1 MQGGLFVATPTPGM
15 SYFMS
20 PGDLPRQK
28 RKRLPGKAPPREKI
42 GRPIKAK
49 PNPFRQPIADQEETF
64 FRHQNWQAE
73 RDLIRRHL
81 LATGL
86 CRAPLDRWDNC
97 GAECLVEWSDECD
110 RYRLRASYCK
120 NRHCRP
126 CAKAKAGLIAANLKD
141 HLAKGPAHKLDRFR
155 FITLTLKNQH
165 DDLTGMIDRLQKSFT
180 KLRASKFW
188 KKSQAGGVA
197 MIEVTWS
204 KAGGWHAHLHI
215 IGEGDFLRQSTLA
228 DEWYKITGDSYK
240 VSVQCIDS
248 AKDAVHYVTK
258 YISKGTIDAV
268 WQDDSAAQEWIIA
281 SRGLRTA
288 ATYGTWRGFRL
299 MQHQAIHDAKDWQ
312 PIGLLSAICRSAY
325 SGCLADQ
332 ILLLKLEESL
342 QYDPH
347 RKRGQKSSDIHPDD
361 S

>member
-1 MQGGLFVATPTPGM
+1 MQGGLFIETPTPRT
-15 SYFMS
+15 SYYMS
-20 PGDLPRQK
+20 PGDLPK
-28 RKRLPGKAPPREKI
+28 RKARKRDPTIPPRQREPKPEKK
-42 GRPIKAK
+42 R
-49 PNPFRQPIADQEETF
+49 PNPFRQPIADEQETF
-64 FRHQNWQAE
+64 FRHQNWQHE

-86 CRAPLDRWDNC
+86 SRAPLDRWDNC
-97 GAECLVEWSDECD
+97 GAECLVEWSDTAD

-141 HLAKGPAHKLDRFR
+141 HLAKGPADKRDRFR
-155 FITLTLKNQH
+155 FITLTLRNQM
-165 DDLTGMIDRLQKSFT
+165 DDLIGMIERLQKCFT
-180 KLRASKFW
+180 RLRQTAFW
-188 KKSQAGGVA
+188 KKSQVGGVA

-204 KAGGWHAHLHI
+204 KAAGWHAHLHV
-215 IGEGDFLRQSTLA
+215 IGEGDFLRQSTLS
-228 DEWYKITGDSYK
+228 DEWHRITGDSYK
-240 VSVQCIDS
+240 VTVQSIDS

-268 WQDDSAAQEWIIA
+268 WENDDAAQEWIIA

-299 MQHQAIHDAKDWQ
+299 MQHQAIHDLQDWR
-312 PIGLLSAICRSAY
+312 PVGLLAAICRSAY
-325 SGCLADQ
+325 AGCIADQ
-332 ILLLKLEESL
+332 LLLIKLEDSL

-347 RKRGQKSSDIHPDD
+347 KQRRKTSTDIPTD
-361 S
+361 SG